1 MAMLGCSLAF
11 VGSQM
16 IPLFYFTLYTSI
28 SNSLGAPTYIWLAAS
43 SQVGQV
49 AASVSVGPLSDLL
62 GRKPAFLLGICLSMI
77 GMILCAATPNPSGF
91 IAGQAISGFGLII
104 EELLSIA
111 VIAELVP
118 TQKRTLYGSLMIA
131 GFIPWAP
138 GALYAQLLASRSWRW
153 IGCLVAVW

>member
-1 MAMLGCSLAF
+1 MAIVGCSMAF
-11 VGSQM
+11 AGSQM

-28 SNSLGAPTYIWLAAS
+28 ANSLGATTFIWLAAG

-62 GRKPAFLLGICLSMI
+62 GRKTSFLLGVILSMI
-77 GMILCAATPNPSGF
+77 GMIVCAATPTPGGF
-91 IAGQAISGFGLII
+91 IAGQVISGFGLIL

-111 VIAELVP
+111 VVSELVP
-118 TQKRTLYGSLMIA
+118 TSKRTIYGAAMIA

-138 GALYAQLLASRSWRW
+138 GALYAQLLANRSWRW
-153 IGCLVAVW
+153 IGTLIAVW